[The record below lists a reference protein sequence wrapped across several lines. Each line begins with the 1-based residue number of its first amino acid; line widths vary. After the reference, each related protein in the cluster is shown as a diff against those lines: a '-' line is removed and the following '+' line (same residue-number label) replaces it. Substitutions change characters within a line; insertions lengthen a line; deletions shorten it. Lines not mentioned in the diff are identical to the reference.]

1 MKERTN
7 EKIRMPMFSVT
18 IILGRFI
25 FLCKFAVMISKNSIK
40 YVRSLALKKMR
51 REENA
56 FVAEGGKLFAD
67 LIGYFVPRNIFATKE
82 WMESNH
88 VLICKIKEMYG
99 VVVDEATDEE
109 LRKMSFQE
117 TPQDILAVFLQSENM
132 AEIEHIAREN
142 LCIALDEVQ
151 NPGNL
156 GTIMRVADWFG
167 IEHVFCTSTCA
178 DVYNPK
184 TVQATMGALARV
196 KVNYCN
202 LEEALR
208 KIPADIPV
216 YGTFLDGENIYT
228 QELSSNGVILMG
240 NEGRGISQDM
250 TKYVTK
256 RVLIPSYPP
265 DRPTSESLNVA
276 VATSIVCAEFRRR
289 LQ

>member
-1 MKERTN
+1 MDACVFQCN
-7 EKIRMPMFSVT
+7 
-18 IILGRFI
+18 ILGRFI
-25 FLCKFAVMISKNSIK
+25 FLCKFAVMISKNKIK
-40 YVRSLALKKMR
+40 YVRSLALKKVR
-51 REENA
+51 KEEKA

-67 LIGYFVPRNIFATKE
+67 LIDYFVPRYVFATKE
-82 WMESNH
+82 WMDLNS
-88 VLICKIKEMYG
+88 VLICKIKELYG
-99 VVVDEATDEE
+99 VAVDEATDEE
-109 LRKMSFQE
+109 LCKISFQE
-117 TPQDILAVFLQSENM
+117 TPQDVLAVFLQSDSRV
-132 AEIEHIAREN
+132 EIENVACDN

-167 IEHVFCTSTCA
+167 IEHIFCTTTCA

-196 KVNYCN
+196 KVHYCDLN
-202 LEEALR
+202 ESLR
-208 KIPADIPV
+208 RISANIPV

-250 TKYVTK
+250 AKCVTK
-256 RVLIPSYPP
+256 RVLIPSFPQN
-265 DRPTSESLNVA
+265 RPTSESLNVA

>member
-196 KVNYCN
+196 KVHYCN

>member
-40 YVRSLALKKMR
+40 YVRSLALKKVR

-88 VLICKIKEMYG
+88 VLICKIKELYG

-196 KVNYCN
+196 KVHYCN

-240 NEGRGISQDM
+240 NEGRGISQNM
-250 TKYVTK
+250 AKYVTK

>member
-18 IILGRFI
+18 IILGGFI

-40 YVRSLALKKMR
+40 YVRSLALKKVR

-88 VLICKIKEMYG
+88 VLICKIKELYG
-99 VVVDEATDEE
+99 VVVDEAADEE

-117 TPQDILAVFLQSENM
+117 TPQDILAVFLQSENK

-196 KVNYCN
+196 KVHYCN

-250 TKYVTK
+250 AKYVTK

-265 DRPTSESLNVA
+265 YRPTSESLNVA
-276 VATSIVCAEFRRR
+276 IATSIVCAEFRRR